1 MHPNSS
7 RARAPAPVLIILKKY
22 LEETSGVLEDIRTLE
37 EKHRKPSVI
46 QRAKE
51 AAMEAKTAAKE
62 LFSNEAMPGAEEI
75 EGDDADDRAL
85 VEEAI
90 NGLFCEEESNYQ
102 SRDSGGQR
110 EGEKSSEHPAL
121 AGLSGRATLPIE
133 TAAAIIGCEIKH
145 VQALRNQEKLKHA
158 PKARNMITVASIK
171 SYLAIRRK
179 PRVSPPSSEHRP
191 DLKVAV

>member
-85 VEEAI
+85 VEEEI
-90 NGLFCEEESNYQ
+90 NDLLCEEESNYQ

-133 TAAAIIGCEIKH
+133 TAAAIIGAQTRSQSGGVAINSGQGEDLALPVSRRSSYEKVITACIKH
-145 VQALRNQEKLKHA
+145 RTSRWKRDSEREK
-158 PKARNMITVASIK
+158 T
-171 SYLAIRRK
+171 
-179 PRVSPPSSEHRP
+179 
-191 DLKVAV
+191 